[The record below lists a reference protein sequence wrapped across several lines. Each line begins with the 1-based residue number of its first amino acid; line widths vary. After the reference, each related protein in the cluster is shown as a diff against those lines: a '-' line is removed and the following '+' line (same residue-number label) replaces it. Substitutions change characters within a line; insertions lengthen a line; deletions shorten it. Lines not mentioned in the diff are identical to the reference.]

1 MKKILIILSMLIIPA
16 VYADT
21 APYYVESVP
30 NNAMGVYQ
38 TDKELTL
45 YEAADKNSEII
56 KTIEFSYKKETMPE
70 GSFALLINE
79 KQLGFLY
86 VTDIDEDGW
95 VEILYDRKNNLKGW
109 TQTADRMQ
117 FLPWMNFYNMYG
129 RKYGI
134 RILKD
139 APENTYTLHAK
150 NEDLSQSLSK
160 LNHVQKI
167 KLTKI
172 SGNWALVSAMDLDKT
187 PKTGWLK
194 WRDSDGTIYVFPNI
208 K

>member
-1 MKKILIILSMLIIPA
+1 MLIIPA

>member
-1 MKKILIILSMLIIPA
+1 MLIIPA

-45 YEAADKNSEII
+45 YETADKNSEII

>member
-117 FLPWMNFYNMYG
+117 FLQWMNFYNMYG